1 MCQFLQETY
10 TNSSHKLL
18 RLTVLIAQEMCYIG
32 ERLFVWPTDQ
42 SSVGSRCCN
51 SFVSIYFVKKTSDEL
66 SFGHTLQQLPKFKV
80 LFILG
85 LYFYEKLSSALI

>member
-1 MCQFLQETY
+1 MFG
-10 TNSSHKLL
+10 LL
-18 RLTVLIAQEMCYIG
+18 TRALLEVDAAIVLSAFTCE
-32 ERLFVWPTDQ
+32 
-42 SSVGSRCCN
+42 
-51 SFVSIYFVKKTSDEL
+51 KTSDEL